1 MNSRHIA
8 LLIIALLILGFGSF
22 YVPYVDLFAK
32 YGVGVVLVILFIK
45 KRRQGIVLLSDEDLE
60 DPSNAMPPMNP
71 VELQRELI
79 QLRISD
85 PDFSMVLFMDFARL
99 VYSHF
104 HELHRGRSGSPEEL
118 KPFLSQ
124 DIYEALLEQRDELG
138 EAEVSIT
145 NVIIGGA
152 TLISLEHGLLLTA
165 IHLRMLVG
173 FTLNSKETH
182 ERRVYHA
189 EETVTF
195 KRKSGVV
202 SKPPEQM
209 RSLHCPSCGSP
220 VKTNEK
226 GLCASCGGAPV
237 PGEEQWRLDAIV
249 TSAEREVTS
258 SPDENPRERVEIKDA
273 KALRAPDLHEAM
285 RSLVARDL
293 SFDLN
298 EFRKQMTSRF
308 LELQAAWSAGDLSPL
323 RPRMTDGLYQTTS
336 FWIDDYRQRGLKNI
350 LKDVEV
356 HEVAPIKVDS
366 DAFYDVFTVLI
377 SASAKAYTVDNA
389 GNVLFGSPSASTHY
403 REYWTFIR
411 RLASLEKPISLNC
424 PNCSAELKEAIAQ
437 DCPYCGAFIEGAQF
451 DWTAAFIDQE
461 GAYRG

>member
-1 MNSRHIA
+1 MNSRQII
-8 LLIIALLILGFGSF
+8 LLIIALLILGLASF
-22 YVPYVDLFAK
+22 YVPYVDLIAK
-32 YGVGVVLVILFIK
+32 YGAGIVLVVLFIR
-45 KRRQGIVLLSDEDLE
+45 KRRQGIVLLSDKDLE
-60 DPSNAMPPMNP
+60 GPSNAMPPMNP

-99 VYSHF
+99 VYSRY

-118 KPFLSQ
+118 KPFLSSE
-124 DIYEALLEQRDELG
+124 IYEALLKQRAELG
-138 EAEVSIT
+138 EADISIT

-173 FTLNSKETH
+173 FTLNSKETR
-182 ERRVYHA
+182 ERRIYHA

-220 VKTNEK
+220 VRTNEK
-226 GLCASCGGAPV
+226 GICAHCGGAPV

-249 TSAEREVTS
+249 TSVEREVTN
-258 SPDENPRERVEIKDA
+258 SPDENPRERIESKDVQ
-273 KALRAPDLHEAM
+273 ALRAPDLHEAM
-285 RSLVARDL
+285 RSLVTRDL
-293 SFDLN
+293 SFNLN
-298 EFRKQMTSRF
+298 EFRKQITSRF

-336 FWIDDYRQRGLKNI
+336 FWIEDYQQRGLRNV
-350 LKDVEV
+350 LEEVVV
-356 HEVAPIKVDS
+356 HEVSPVKVDA

-377 SASAKAYTVDNA
+377 SASAKDYTIDSN
-389 GNVLFGSPSASTHY
+389 GTVLFGSKDKPTHY

-411 RLASLEKPISLNC
+411 RLASVEKPISLDC
-424 PNCSAELKEAIAQ
+424 PNCSAELEEAMAQ

-461 GAYRG
+461 ASYRG